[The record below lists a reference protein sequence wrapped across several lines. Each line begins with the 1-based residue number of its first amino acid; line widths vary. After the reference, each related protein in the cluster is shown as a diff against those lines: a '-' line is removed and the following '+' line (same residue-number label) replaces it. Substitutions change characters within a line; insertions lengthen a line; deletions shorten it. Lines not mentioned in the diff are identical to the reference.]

1 MSATVRHSGVSSG
14 TPGTPGMDLSPS
26 PGQARHSG
34 KSSGTP
40 GMDLSPSPGQAR
52 HSGKSSGTP
61 GTDLSPSPGQA
72 RHSGKSSSFLRKQES
87 SETTMTKSFLIKRG

>member
-1 MSATVRHSGVSSG
+1 MSATVRHSRVSSGTPG

-52 HSGKSSGTP
+52 HSGKSS
-61 GTDLSPSPGQA
+61 
-72 RHSGKSSSFLRKQES
+72 SFLRKQES